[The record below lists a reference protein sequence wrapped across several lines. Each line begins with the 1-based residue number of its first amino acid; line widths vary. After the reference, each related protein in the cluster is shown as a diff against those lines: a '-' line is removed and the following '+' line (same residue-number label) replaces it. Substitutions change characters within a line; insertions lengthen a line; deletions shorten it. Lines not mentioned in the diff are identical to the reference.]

1 MAAVYFLVVLLGI
14 FGFALLVNFITGTKA
29 TYLKDVR
36 WAAGELELWRDAS
49 ADFARRPRF
58 GQALVMSYPRMRR
71 HTIVWTNRRVVVTQ
85 RVLFGSKHML
95 THQVFFESSTA
106 PTEPDAAQAA
116 ADFSGGFYGR
126 GFETIAA
133 TGYTFT
139 TVNDQPCARIQPSVA
154 SIDSLNL
161 AEAYIFSDRLTEL
174 ERALADDALL

>member
-1 MAAVYFLVVLLGI
+1 MAVVYFLVVLLGI

-36 WAAGELELWRDAS
+36 WAAGELELWRDVG

-58 GQALVMSYPRMRR
+58 GAAVVMSYPRMRR

-95 THQVFFESSTA
+95 THQVFFEGAGAFAS
-106 PTEPDAAQAA
+106 PEDAQAA
-116 ADFSGGFYGR
+116 SDFSGGFYGR

-133 TGYTFT
+133 TGYSFT
-139 TVNDQPCARIQPSVA
+139 TVNDQPCARIEPSAA
-154 SIDSLNL
+154 SVDSLNL
-161 AEAYIFSDRLTEL
+161 AEAYIFSDRLAEL
-174 ERALADDALL
+174 ERALIDDAAL

>member
-1 MAAVYFLVVLLGI
+1 MAVVYFLVVLSGI
-14 FGFALLVNFITGTKA
+14 FGFALLVNYITGTKA

-36 WAAGELELWRDAS
+36 WAPGELELWRDVG

-58 GQALVMSYPRMRR
+58 GAALLMSYPRMRR

-95 THQVFFESSTA
+95 THQVFFEGAGA
-106 PTEPDAAQAA
+106 PAEPDAAQAA
-116 ADFSGGFYGR
+116 SDFSGGFYGR

-133 TGYTFT
+133 TGYSFT

-154 SIDSLNL
+154 TIDSLNL
-161 AEAYIFSDRLTEL
+161 EEAYIFSDRLAEL
-174 ERALADDALL
+174 ERALADDATL